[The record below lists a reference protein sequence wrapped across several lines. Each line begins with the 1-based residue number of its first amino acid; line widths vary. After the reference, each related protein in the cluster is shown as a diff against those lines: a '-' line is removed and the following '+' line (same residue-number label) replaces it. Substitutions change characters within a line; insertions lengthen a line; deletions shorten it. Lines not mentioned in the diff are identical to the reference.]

1 MISEGITP
9 NMRTTVSV
17 LALTLILAIIP
28 AAGALAE
35 GEVGQPAP
43 PLIAQ
48 ELNGQEFNLASEHG
62 KVVIVNFWATW
73 CPPCRAE
80 MPMINDFYHRYHNR
94 GLELIGVSADSPHDR
109 SEVAK
114 VMQSVSY
121 PIAMLDQAE
130 ANGFDS
136 PDQLPVTYVIDRGGI
151 VRAIFTPGDKA
162 LSASDLDASVLPL
175 LAKPAAPKAGG

>member
-1 MISEGITP
+1 MRISPFAAVLFAMI
-9 NMRTTVSV
+9 MVVSH
-17 LALTLILAIIP
+17 AGGAF
-28 AAGALAE
+28 AAGE
-35 GEVGQPAP
+35 IGQPAP
-43 PLIAQ
+43 PLVVQ
-48 ELNGQEFNLASEHG
+48 ELNGQEFNLAHERG
-62 KVVIVNFWATW
+62 KVVLVNFWATW

-80 MPMINDFYHRYHNR
+80 MPMINDFYHRYHSQ

-114 VMQSVSY
+114 VMQSLSY
-121 PIAMLDQAE
+121 PAAMLDDAE

-136 PDQLPVTYVIDRGGI
+136 PDQLPVTYVIDRAGI

-175 LAKPAAPKAGG
+175 LAKPAAPKPGG